1 MKNETPKTVY
11 GIITKTNYVFIREIL
26 EGTSD
31 GVDSICV
38 LAGGHLSNVTEL
50 ITK

>member
-11 GIITKTNYVFIREIL
+11 GIITKTNYMFTREIL

-31 GVDSICV
+31 GVH
-38 LAGGHLSNVTEL
+38 GGVVMMNDINRSMYYNM
-50 ITK
+50 